1 MNRDSKL
8 DEINQKSNI
17 PQGKSGK
24 GLFGGML
31 NGLKQDDN
39 MEDADGPVKENWQ
52 FWVFLMKK
60 RKYHFMLIYYN
71 HNKQRI

>member
-52 FWVFLMKK
+52 F
-60 RKYHFMLIYYN
+60 
-71 HNKQRI
+71 